1 MNLVI
6 VESPAKCKKIKEF
19 LGKDYI
25 VESSFGHFRDLE
37 KKKLGI
43 DIENNFT
50 PTYDIIPDKKKT
62 ITHLKS
68 YFKKCKTLYLAA
80 DNDREGEAIA
90 WHLNTVLNKGK
101 NTSKRILFNE
111 ITKTAIRA
119 AVDNPGSINDNMFY
133 AQQARR
139 IIDRLVGFLISP
151 CLWKN
156 VQSSYKEGQGL
167 SAGRVQSVVNKL
179 IIEREDNINNFEKKT
194 YFNLVGN
201 CNFKGNIIPIKYSKP
216 KTLDNAD
223 KLLEIFELT
232 KIEQFVVTDLKN
244 KKKKESAKP
253 PFTTSTLQQ
262 EAHNKLNM
270 SSKQTMLVAQK
281 LYESGHITYMRTD
294 STIISNDAQEEIKKE
309 IIKLYGEKYYKKNT
323 FKTKTKN
330 AQEAHECCRVTN
342 LDLHRLPDNFNH
354 DEKRLYEL
362 IWKRTISSQ
371 MAQMIKDV
379 LDVIINLDKYIF
391 NSTYEKID
399 FDGYTIVY
407 NTKKDAK
414 NTALLELKINSILNF
429 EDFTAEQKFTTP
441 EPRFN
446 DSMLVKKLE
455 ELGIGRPS
463 TYANMVN
470 SVLDKNYAIIKDN
483 LGIETEVTNYY
494 LKKDRDYTTKND
506 INMYGSDKGKI
517 NPTQIGII
525 VNDYLSKYFDQLIN
539 YEFTAQME
547 NDLDK
552 VSSGDCVWQS
562 IVELTY
568 NKIKISINN
577 SPKTVIKNEYTR
589 VLGVNPNN
597 NKTLSVY
604 IGQYGPV
611 LKEENNSPG
620 CKHRF
625 ISLKDELLDDITLEQ
640 AVGMLSYPRIIGT
653 YNNIDILLD
662 KGRYGLYIKY
672 NSKNY
677 SYKITDETNID
688 IDSLTT
694 FIDIKSETQNKYGE
708 FKKVNAKIKI
718 MKGQYGPYINYD
730 NKTNYKITIDKAF
743 SEEEIDDYLKN
754 LTVKECNDIISEQ
767 KSKPKKYI
775 KKDKKD
781 KK

>member
-6 VESPAKCKKIKEF
+6 VESPAKCKKIKDF

-25 VESSFGHFRDLE
+25 VESSYGHFRDLE

-50 PTYDIIPDKKKT
+50 PTYDIIPDKRKI
-62 ITHLKS
+62 ITQLRTS
-68 YFKKCKTLYLAA
+68 FKKCKTLYLAA

-111 ITKTAIRA
+111 ITKTAIIN
-119 AVDNPGSINDNMFY
+119 AVNNPGTINDNMFY

-156 VQSSYKEGQGL
+156 VQSSYKKGQGL

-179 IIEREDNINNFEKKT
+179 IIERETNINAFEKTT
-194 YFNLVGN
+194 YFNLIGN
-201 CNFKGNIIPIKYSKP
+201 CNFKGNIIPIKYSKS
-216 KTLDNAD
+216 KTLDTSD

-232 KIEQFVVTDLKN
+232 KTEKFIVTDLKN

-294 STIISNDAQEEIKKE
+294 STIISNDAQEEIKNE

-330 AQEAHECCRVTN
+330 AQEAHECCRVTKI
-342 LDLHRLPDNFNH
+342 DLHKLSDNFNY

-362 IWKRTISSQ
+362 IWKKTISSQ
-371 MAQMIKDV
+371 MAQLIKDV

-399 FDGYTIVY
+399 FEGYMIVY
-407 NTKKDAK
+407 SSKKEAK
-414 NTALLELKINSILNF
+414 NTVLLELKNKSELDF
-429 EDFTAEQKFTTP
+429 TDFTAEQKFTTP

-463 TYANMVN
+463 TYSNMVN

-483 LGIETEVTNYY
+483 HGTETEVNNYY
-494 LKKDRDYTTKND
+494 LKKHSEFIIQND
-506 INMYGSDKGKI
+506 TIMYGNDKGKI

-525 VNDYLSKYFDQLIN
+525 VNDYLTTYFDQLIN

-552 VSSGDCVWQS
+552 VSSGECIWQS
-562 IVELTY
+562 IVQLTY
-568 NKIKISINN
+568 DKITYSINN
-577 SPKTVIKNEYTR
+577 SPKTVIKNDYSHI
-589 VLGVNPNN
+589 LGINPNN

-611 LKEENNSPG
+611 LKEETNSPG

-625 ISLKDELLDDITLEQ
+625 ISLKEELLDNITLEQ
-640 AVGMLSYPRIIGT
+640 AINMLSYPSIIGT

-672 NSKNY
+672 NNKNY
-677 SYKITDETNID
+677 SYKIIDENNID
-688 IDSLTT
+688 IDSIIT
-694 FIDIKSETQNKYGE
+694 FIDIKSTTINKYGE
-708 FKKVNAKIKI
+708 FRKINSKIKI
-718 MKGQYGPYINYD
+718 MKGQYGPYINYN
-730 NKTNYKITIDKAF
+730 NKTNYKITINKSF
-743 SEEEIDDYLKN
+743 SEEEIENYLKN
-754 LTVKECNDIISEQ
+754 LTLKECNEIITEQ
-767 KSKPKKYI
+767 KSKPKNKYQ
-775 KKDKKD
+775 KKK
-781 KK
+781 

>member
-6 VESPAKCKKIKEF
+6 VESPAKCKKIKGF
-19 LGKDYI
+19 LGKDYL

-68 YFKKCKTLYLAA
+68 CFKKCKTLYLAA

-111 ITKTAIRA
+111 ITKTAIIN
-119 AVDNPGSINDNMFY
+119 AVDNPGLINDNMFY

-179 IIEREDNINNFEKKT
+179 IIERENNINNFEKKT
-194 YFNLVGN
+194 YFNLIGN
-201 CNFKGNIIPIKYSKP
+201 CNFKSNIIPIKYSKP
-216 KTLDNAD
+216 KTLDTPD

-232 KIEQFVVTDLKN
+232 KTEKFIVSDLKN

-270 SSKQTMLVAQK
+270 SSKQTMSVAQK

-294 STIISNDAQEEIKKE
+294 STIISNDAHEEIKSE
-309 IIKLYGEKYYKKNT
+309 IFKLYGEKYYKKNT

-330 AQEAHECCRVTN
+330 AQEAHECCRVTKI
-342 LDLHRLPDNFNH
+342 DLYKLPENHNH

-362 IWKRTISSQ
+362 IWKKTISSQ

-407 NTKKDAK
+407 NSKKEAK
-414 NTALLELKINSILNF
+414 NTALLELKTNSVLDF

-470 SVLDKNYAIIKDN
+470 SVLDKNYAILKDN
-483 LGIETEVTNYY
+483 LGIEIDITNYY
-494 LKKDRDYTTKND
+494 LKKDNEYTIKND
-506 INMYGSDKGKI
+506 KIMYGSDKGKI

-525 VNDYLSKYFDQLIN
+525 VNDYLTKYFDQLIN

-562 IVELTY
+562 IVQLTY
-568 NKIKISINN
+568 DKIKISINN
-577 SPKTVIKNEYTR
+577 SPNTVIKNEYTR
-589 VLGVNPNN
+589 VLGVNSNN

-640 AVGMLSYPRIIGT
+640 AVNMLSYPRVIGT

-672 NSKNY
+672 NNKNY
-677 SYKITDETNID
+677 SYKINDETNID

-694 FIDIKSETQNKYGE
+694 FIDIKSDTQTKYGE
-708 FKKVNAKIKI
+708 FKKINTKIKI

-730 NKTNYKITIDKAF
+730 NKSNYKITIDKSF
-743 SEEEIDDYLKN
+743 SEEEVDNYLNKLN
-754 LTVKECNDIISEQ
+754 VKDCNEIITEQ
-767 KSKPKKYI
+767 KSKPKKKYV
-775 KKDKKD
+775 KKK
-781 KK
+781 

>member
-6 VESPAKCKKIKEF
+6 VESPAKCKKIQGF
-19 LGKDYI
+19 LGKDFI
-25 VESSFGHFRDLE
+25 VKSSFGHFRDL
-37 KKKLGI
+37 KKKELGV

-62 ITHLKS
+62 INELKS
-68 YFKKCKTLYLAA
+68 SFKKCKTLYLAA

-90 WHLNTVLNKGK
+90 WHLNTVLNGGK

-111 ITKTAIRA
+111 ITKNALQS
-119 AVDNPGSINDNMFY
+119 AVANPGVINNDMFY

-139 IIDRLVGFLISP
+139 VIDRLVGFLISP

-179 IIEREDNINNFEKKT
+179 IIERENAINKFENKS
-194 YFNLVGN
+194 YYNLSGN
-201 CNFKGNIIPIKYSKP
+201 CDYKTNNIPIKYSKS
-216 KTLDNAD
+216 KELDTSE
-223 KLLEIFELT
+223 KVLEIFDTT
-232 KIEQFVVTDLKN
+232 KNAEFIVSDIKN

-281 LYESGHITYMRTD
+281 LYEAGHITYMRTD
-294 STIISNDAQEEIKKE
+294 STIISNDALEEIKEE

-330 AQEAHECCRVTN
+330 AQEAHECCRVTKI
-342 LDLHRLPDNFNH
+342 DLHTLPENSNN

-379 LDVIINLDKYIF
+379 LEVIINLDKYIF

-399 FDGYTIVY
+399 FDGYSIVY

-414 NTALLELKINSILNF
+414 NTALLELQIGSVLDFI
-429 EDFTAEQKFTTP
+429 DFTAEQKFTTP

-483 LGIETEVTNYY
+483 PGVETEIINYY
-494 LKKDRDYTTKND
+494 LKRDSDYTTKKD
-506 INMYGSDKGKI
+506 TIMYGSDKAKI

-525 VNDYLSKYFDQLIN
+525 VNDYLTKYFDQLIN

-547 NDLDK
+547 SDLDK
-552 VSSGDCVWQS
+552 VSSGECVWQS
-562 IVELTY
+562 IVQLTY
-568 NKIKISINN
+568 DKIKFSINN
-577 SPKTVIKNEYTR
+577 SPKTVVKNDYSR
-589 VLGVNPNN
+589 VLGINPNN

-625 ISLKDELLDDITLEQ
+625 ISLKNELLDDITLDE
-640 AVGMLSYPRIIGT
+640 AVNMLSYPKIIGN

-672 NSKNY
+672 NNKNY
-677 SYKITDETNID
+677 SYKITDENNID
-688 IDSLTT
+688 VDSLIT
-694 FIDIKSETQNKYGE
+694 FIDIKSDTQNKYGE

-730 NKTNYKITIDKAF
+730 NKTNYKIPIDK
-743 SEEEIDDYLKN
+743 SLTDEEIDKFLKS
-754 LTVKECNDIISEQ
+754 LTVSDCNELITEQ
-767 KSKPKKYI
+767 KSKPKKKYV
-775 KKDKKD
+775 KKDKK
-781 KK
+781 

>member
-6 VESPAKCKKIKEF
+6 VESPAKCKKIKGF
-19 LGKDYI
+19 LGKDYL

-68 YFKKCKTLYLAA
+68 CFKKCKTLYLAA

-111 ITKTAIRA
+111 ITKTAIIN
-119 AVDNPGSINDNMFY
+119 AVDNPGLINDNMFY

-179 IIEREDNINNFEKKT
+179 IIERENNINNFEKKT
-194 YFNLVGN
+194 YFNLIGN
-201 CNFKGNIIPIKYSKP
+201 CNFKSNIIPIKYSKP
-216 KTLDNAD
+216 KTLDTQD

-232 KIEQFVVTDLKN
+232 KTEKFIVSDLKN

-270 SSKQTMLVAQK
+270 SSKQTMSVAQK

-294 STIISNDAQEEIKKE
+294 STIISNDAHEEIKSE
-309 IIKLYGEKYYKKNT
+309 ILKLYGEKYYKKNT

-330 AQEAHECCRVTN
+330 AQEAHECCRVTKI
-342 LDLHRLPDNFNH
+342 DLYKLPENHNH

-379 LDVIINLDKYIF
+379 LDVIINLDKFIF

-407 NTKKDAK
+407 NSKKEAK
-414 NTALLELKINSILNF
+414 NTALLELKTNSVLDF

-470 SVLDKNYAIIKDN
+470 SVLDKNYAVIKDN
-483 LGIETEVTNYY
+483 LGLETDITNYY
-494 LKKDRDYTTKND
+494 LKKDNEYTIKND
-506 INMYGSDKGKI
+506 KIMYGSDKGKI

-525 VNDYLSKYFDQLIN
+525 VNDYLTKYFDQLIN

-562 IVELTY
+562 IVQLTY
-568 NKIKISINN
+568 DKIKASINN
-577 SPKTVIKNEYTR
+577 SPNTVIKNDYTR
-589 VLGVNPNN
+589 VLGVNPNS

-640 AVGMLSYPRIIGT
+640 AINMLSYPRVIGT

-672 NSKNY
+672 NNKNY
-677 SYKITDETNID
+677 SYKINDETNID

-694 FIDIKSETQNKYGE
+694 FIDIKSDTQTKYGE
-708 FKKVNAKIKI
+708 FKKINTKIKI

-730 NKTNYKITIDKAF
+730 NKSNYKITIDKSF
-743 SEEEIDDYLKN
+743 SDEEVDNYLNK
-754 LTVKECNDIISEQ
+754 LTVKDCNEIITEQ
-767 KSKPKKYI
+767 KSKPKKKYV
-775 KKDKKD
+775 KKK
-781 KK
+781 

>member
-6 VESPAKCKKIKEF
+6 VESPAKCKKIQGF
-19 LGKDYI
+19 LGKDFI
-25 VESSFGHFRDLE
+25 VKSSFGHFRDL
-37 KKKLGI
+37 KKKELGI

-50 PTYDIIPDKKKT
+50 PTYDIIPDKKK
-62 ITHLKS
+62 IISELKS
-68 YFKKCKTLYLAA
+68 SFKKCKILYLAA

-90 WHLNTVLNKGK
+90 WHLNTVLNGGK

-111 ITKTAIRA
+111 ITKNALQS
-119 AVDNPGSINDNMFY
+119 AVATPGVINNDMFY

-139 IIDRLVGFLISP
+139 VIDRLVGFLISP

-179 IIEREDNINNFEKKT
+179 IIERENTINKFENKS
-194 YFNLVGN
+194 YYNLSGN
-201 CNFKGNIIPIKYSKP
+201 CDYKTNNIPIKYSKS
-216 KTLDNAD
+216 KELDISE
-223 KLLEIFELT
+223 KVVEIFDTT
-232 KIEQFVVTDLKN
+232 KKAEFIVSDIKN

-281 LYESGHITYMRTD
+281 LYEAGHITYMRTD
-294 STIISNDAQEEIKKE
+294 STIISNDALEEIKKE

-330 AQEAHECCRVTN
+330 AQEAHECCRVTKI
-342 LDLHRLPDNFNH
+342 DLHTLPENSNN

-379 LDVIINLDKYIF
+379 LEVIINLDKYIF

-399 FDGYTIVY
+399 FDGYSIVY

-414 NTALLELKINSILNF
+414 NTALLELQVGSVLDFI
-429 EDFTAEQKFTTP
+429 DFTADQKFTTP

-483 LGIETEVTNYY
+483 PGVETEIINYY
-494 LKKDRDYTTKND
+494 LKKDSDYTTKKD
-506 INMYGSDKGKI
+506 TIMYGSDKAKI

-525 VNDYLSKYFDQLIN
+525 VNDYLTKYFDQLIN

-547 NDLDK
+547 SDLDK
-552 VSSGDCVWQS
+552 VSSGECVWQS
-562 IVELTY
+562 IVQLTY
-568 NKIKISINN
+568 DKIKFSINN
-577 SPKTVIKNEYTR
+577 SPKTVIKNDYSR
-589 VLGVNPNN
+589 VLGINPNN

-625 ISLKDELLDDITLEQ
+625 ISLKNELLDDITLDE
-640 AVGMLSYPRIIGT
+640 AVNMLSYPKIIGN

-672 NSKNY
+672 NNKNY
-677 SYKITDETNID
+677 SYKITDENNID
-688 IDSLTT
+688 VDSLIT
-694 FIDIKSETQNKYGE
+694 FIDIKSDTQNKYGE

-730 NKTNYKITIDKAF
+730 NKTNYKIPIDK
-743 SEEEIDDYLKN
+743 SLTDEEIDKFLKN
-754 LTVKECNDIISEQ
+754 LTVSDCNELITEQ
-767 KSKPKKYI
+767 KSKPKKKYV
-775 KKDKKD
+775 KKDKK
-781 KK
+781 

>member
-68 YFKKCKTLYLAA
+68 CFKKCKTLYLAA

-216 KTLDNAD
+216 KTLDTAD
-223 KLLEIFELT
+223 KFLEIFELT

-244 KKKKESAKP
+244 KKKKESSKP

-270 SSKQTMLVAQK
+270 SSKQTMSVAQK

-309 IIKLYGEKYYKKNT
+309 IIKLYGEKYYKENI

-330 AQEAHECCRVTN
+330 AQEAHECCRATKI
-342 LDLHRLPDNFNH
+342 DLHRLPDNFNH

-414 NTALLELKINSILNF
+414 NTALLELKINSILDF

-483 LGIETEVTNYY
+483 LGIETEVINYY
-494 LKKDRDYTTKND
+494 LKKDTDYTTKND

-525 VNDYLSKYFDQLIN
+525 VNDYLTKYFDQLIN

-547 NDLDK
+547 DDLDK
-552 VSSGDCVWQS
+552 VSSGGCVWQS

-577 SPKTVIKNEYTR
+577 SPKTVIKNDYTR

-597 NKTLSVY
+597 SKTLSVY

-653 YNNIDILLD
+653 HNNIDILLD
-662 KGRYGLYIKY
+662 KGRYGVYIKY
-672 NSKNY
+672 NNKNY

-730 NKTNYKITIDKAF
+730 NKTNFKITIDKAF
-743 SEEEIDDYLKN
+743 SEEQIDDYLKN

-767 KSKPKKYI
+767 KSKPKKKYI
-775 KKDKKD
+775 KKDKK
-781 KK
+781 